1 MSFRRFLLLFRQLP
15 IEESQVKAG
24 SNAWQVIVACRCINV
39 GLFISGD
46 LRRNVE
52 VSVAYGNSGDLHVI
66 TFPGATLKRV
76 SPDERSISFFLLK
89 AARTLEG
96 LSLGESRMMDN
107 GIETRRVDLKGLLA
121 LWPESDIYVAID
133 DVGQDQGQTS
143 ASSGLFVYA
152 VEQEEMMDILSS
164 WRPFQLP
171 RPPHPERFIL
181 DINFAADRA

>member
-1 MSFRRFLLLFRQLP
+1 MSYRRFLLLFDQFP

-24 SNAWQVIVACRCINV
+24 NNTWQVIVACRCVNV

-52 VSVAYGNSGDLHVI
+52 VSIAYGNSGDLQVI

-76 SPDERSISFFLLK
+76 SPDERSVSFFLLK
-89 AARTLEG
+89 ATKALEG
-96 LSLGESRMMDN
+96 LSIGESRKMDN
-107 GIETRRVDLKGLLA
+107 GIEIRRVDLTDLMA
-121 LWPESDIYVAID
+121 LWPESDVYLAAD
-133 DVGQDQGQTS
+133 DLQQDYEQTG
-143 ASSGLFVYA
+143 ALSGLFVYA
-152 VEQEEMMDILSS
+152 VEQGEIMEFLSS
-164 WRPFQLP
+164 RKPIYLP

>member
-1 MSFRRFLLLFRQLP
+1 MSYRRFLLLFNQFP

-24 SNAWQVIVACRCINV
+24 NNTWQVIIACRCVNA

-52 VSVAYGNSGDLHVI
+52 VSIAYGNSGDLQVI

-89 AARTLEG
+89 AAQALEG
-96 LSLGESRMMDN
+96 LSLGESRKMDN
-107 GIETRRVDLKGLLA
+107 GIETRRVDLMDLMA
-121 LWPESDIYVAID
+121 LWPESDVYLAAD
-133 DVGQDQGQTS
+133 DVEQGQEQTS
-143 ASSGLFVYA
+143 ALSGLFVYA
-152 VEQEEMMDILSS
+152 VEEGETKEFLSS
-164 WRPFQLP
+164 QKPIYML

>member
-1 MSFRRFLLLFRQLP
+1 MSYRRFLLLFNQFP

-24 SNAWQVIVACRCINV
+24 NNVWQVIVACRCINV

-52 VSVAYGNSGDLHVI
+52 VSIAYGDSRDLQVI

-89 AARTLEG
+89 AARALES
-96 LSLGESRMMDN
+96 LSLGESRKMDN
-107 GIETRRVDLKGLLA
+107 GIEIRRVDLMDLLA
-121 LWPESDIYVAID
+121 LWPESDIYLAAD
-133 DVGQDQGQTS
+133 DIDQGQEQTS
-143 ASSGLFVYA
+143 ALSGLFVYA
-152 VEQEEMMDILSS
+152 VEQGEMMEDLSG
-164 WRPFQLP
+164 RPPIYLP
-171 RPPHPERFIL
+171 RPTHPERFIL